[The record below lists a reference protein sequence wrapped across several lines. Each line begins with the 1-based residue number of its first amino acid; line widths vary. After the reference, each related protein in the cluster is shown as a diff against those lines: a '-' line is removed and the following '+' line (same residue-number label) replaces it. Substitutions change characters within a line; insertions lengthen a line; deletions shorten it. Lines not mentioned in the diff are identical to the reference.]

1 MFEQMAK
8 FLYVRNK
15 DLMDMDQNRALSAIP
30 GQSSRSLS
38 ELSHN
43 LHYRTVSM
51 DSMVSG
57 GNFGTNQDKQAK
69 EGCC

>member
-1 MFEQMAK
+1 MAK

-15 DLMDMDQNRALSAIP
+15 HMLELDENRAYSAIP

-51 DSMVSG
+51 DSNVSG
-57 GNFGTNQDKQAK
+57 GNFQVN
-69 EGCC
+69 